1 MIITECI
8 FLPADL
14 GRCFLNLPHDFFPPD
29 SSSLCGAQI
38 IVFRSQRLYGR
49 PQLIQ
54 GTDLLL
60 ILADIGLKFTSV
72 RFNIRFVFNYSL
84 IVFDYLV
91 LGLNHHPIK
100 LVLRDS
106 SGFELLAILIQ
117 VLFQIF
123 GFGIECLY
131 SILRLSH
138 FVDKFRIFEL
148 YRYDLMYF
156 ILCHISSYGLNN

>member
-1 MIITECI
+1 M
-8 FLPADL
+8 
-14 GRCFLNLPHDFFPPD
+14 
-29 SSSLCGAQI
+29 
-38 IVFRSQRLYGR
+38 
-49 PQLIQ
+49 IQ

-156 ILCHISSYGLNN
+156 ILCHTSLYGLNSQ